1 MELKPA
7 YKQTEVG
14 IIPED
19 WEVKKLKQILFLK
32 SGYAFSSEYYSNK
45 GPILLTP
52 GNFKL
57 NGGLYFNERNTK
69 RYSGTYSSSAK
80 FEYGDLLVVMTDLT
94 PDCKLL
100 GKPAFVYLHE
110 PILHNQR
117 IGKIDLLNKQVIPE
131 FLYWYFLSDYHCS
144 RMKATATGSTVRHTS
159 NGSIYNG
166 FIALPPPPEQRTI
179 ASALS
184 DTDALLSSLDS
195 LLTKKRDIKQAVMQQ
210 LLTGKQRL
218 PGFGGEWNL
227 KEVKDLVQVPV
238 TDGPHTTPQFQDAG
252 IPFLSVNNIVDNRI
266 NFDDLRYISLSDHEL
281 FSKKCKPMKNDI
293 LLGKAASVGKVA
305 LVELEAEFNIWSP
318 IALLRISARYSP
330 KFFYYLFQS
339 SEVIKQITLLTNS
352 SSQGNLGMGD
362 IEKIELYFPSHSE
375 QTAIAAVL
383 SDMDAE
389 IDVLQQR
396 RNKTRVIKQ
405 GMMQELLTGRTRLV

>member
-1 MELKPA
+1 MEMTPG
-7 YKQTEVG
+7 YKQSEVG
-14 IIPED
+14 TIPED
-19 WEVKKLKQILFLK
+19 WVVRKLIDCLLDAPDYGINAPAVAYSDNLPVYIRITDIGEDGRYTPEQIVSVKQTGSEKYYLRENELVFARTGASVGKSYLYNPKDGDLVFAGFLIRVRPNPSLLCPHFLSALVTTGFYWNWVRLMSMR
-32 SGYAFSSEYYSNK
+32 SGQ
-45 GPILLTP
+45 P
-52 GNFKL
+52 GIN
-57 NGGLYFNERNTK
+57 
-69 RYSGTYSSSAK
+69 SV
-80 FEYGDLLVVMTDLT
+80 EYGQLPIPLPLL
-94 PDCKLL
+94 
-100 GKPAFVYLHE
+100 
-110 PILHNQR
+110 
-117 IGKIDLLNKQVIPE
+117 
-131 FLYWYFLSDYHCS
+131 
-144 RMKATATGSTVRHTS
+144 
-159 NGSIYNG
+159 
-166 FIALPPPPEQRTI
+166 PEQRDI
-179 ASALS
+179 AAALS
-184 DTDALLSSLDS
+184 DTDALLSSLDR
-195 LLTKKRDIKQAVMQQ
+195 LLAKKRDIKQAVMQQ

-218 PGFGGEWNL
+218 PGFSGEWNL

-362 IEKIELYFPSHSE
+362 IEKIELNFPSHSE

-389 IDVLQQR
+389 IDVLQKR